1 MLEIQ
6 TTFIFFPI
14 VDVEISTCAEDALD
28 LNVDDV
34 DSRSL
39 IRLYCVEILFVHRFL
54 LVLVI
59 NKSRLPSPDRT
70 GNSQNYQF
78 PQSITRRTRNILSDF
93 YKKSNK
99 IFTHLRPQNRLQKGI
114 SQIAVYFFVTRIMLP
129 NFAEQKQDTI

>member
-59 NKSRLPSPDRT
+59 NKFGCHHPTERVIRKIINFL
-70 GNSQNYQF
+70 NHSQEEPEIFYLIFIKNQTKF
-78 PQSITRRTRNILSDF
+78 PLIYARRTDSRKDF
-93 YKKSNK
+93 HK
-99 IFTHLRPQNRLQKGI
+99 
-114 SQIAVYFFVTRIMLP
+114 
-129 NFAEQKQDTI
+129 